1 MLPVIAVLGPTASGK
16 SDFAVTLCERVDGE
30 LISVDSAQVYR
41 GMDIGTAKP
50 GAADRARVPHHLLD
64 IRDPAEAYSAA
75 AFAADAERL
84 IGDVRARG
92 RVPVL
97 AGGTMLYFRAL
108 FAGLS
113 DLPPADPELRAGI
126 AARANREGWPA
137 LHAEL
142 ARLDPESAARLH
154 PNDSARIQRALE
166 ITRAGGAPASQRR
179 GGGSRPSLGPLCVVR
194 WQPYDRAALRERIA
208 ERFDAMLAAG
218 LVDEVAALR
227 ARSDIHADLP
237 SMRAV
242 GYRQIW
248 RHLDGEL
255 DREAA
260 RAAGIKATR
269 LLAKRQST
277 WLGGGLV
284 ERALVREGDA
294 VFNVRERADEIAVLS
309 SCEQEVA
316 TRR

>member
-16 SDFAVTLCERVDGE
+16 SDFAVALCERVGGE

-64 IRDPAEAYSAA
+64 IRDPAESYSAA

-84 IGDVRARG
+84 IGEVRARG
-92 RVPVL
+92 RVPLL

-113 DLPPADPELRAGI
+113 DLPPADPVLRAGI
-126 AARANREGWPA
+126 AERARQEGWPA

-260 RAAGIKATR
+260 RTAGIKATR

-277 WLGGGLV
+277 WLSGGLV

>member
-142 ARLDPESAARLH
+142 ARLDPDSAARLH

>member
-1 MLPVIAVLGPTASGK
+1 MKIVTVCGMGIGTSVLLKMNTEKALR
-16 SDFAVTLCERVDGE
+16 TLGIDADVE
-30 LISVDSAQVYR
+30 AA
-41 GMDIGTAKP
+41 DIGTALTHY
-50 GAADRARVPHHLLD
+50 DRIVELPLT
-64 IRDPAEAYSAA
+64 DP
-75 AFAADAERL
+75 
-84 IGDVRARG
+84 V
-92 RVPVL
+92 
-97 AGGTMLYFRAL
+97 
-108 FAGLS
+108 
-113 DLPPADPELRAGI
+113 LRAGI
-126 AARANREGWPA
+126 AERARQEGWPA

-142 ARLDPESAARLH
+142 ARVDPDSAARLH

-277 WLGGGLV
+277 WLSGGLV